1 MSNNIGGL
9 LTAGGV
15 SPSGPQTNLS
25 QFTMGE
31 GEVANAY
38 QFGRTGTGMST
49 METQGSTGP
58 AAGFAL
64 QQGEQ
69 SLANTAAEQ
78 AAQNASFKNF
88 ASGLG
93 GIAGKL
99 G

>member
-15 SPSGPQTNLS
+15 PPSGLQTNLS
-25 QFTMGE
+25 QYNMGE

-38 QFGRTGTGMST
+38 QFGRTGTGAST

-58 AAGFAL
+58 IAGFAL
-64 QQGEQ
+64 GQGEQ

-78 AAQNASFKNF
+78 ATQNAAFKNF

-93 GIAGKL
+93 GIASKL